1 MTIYVLPVHPHLQPK
16 SQPFVYPK
24 HSTDYGVEQ
33 DFHAFLENNRHL
45 VVENPHEAA
54 WHYLPVYWTRWHL
67 CHDYG
72 KFGRGELQTHVDR
85 AILDDTK
92 TFTICQYDDGPLA
105 DIGKTTQFLA
115 ARKTSVGVD
124 IPVLTTP
131 HKLPFFIPRKRY
143 HASFVGRLRTHPIR
157 AEVARVLSGRPDV
170 FIYDGV
176 KSSRYFVRK
185 TLASWIALAPRGY
198 GGSSFRFFEAMQ
210 LGVVP
215 LFVGDVDTRPFKHFI
230 AWDSCSFYVS
240 RAAEVLRILEKV
252 SYEVLETMGQRAQDV
267 YLNSLAFGR
276 WCDLVV
282 KELEMRATPV
292 AENSDV

>member
-1 MTIYVLPVHPHLQPK
+1 
-16 SQPFVYPK
+16 
-24 HSTDYGVEQ
+24 
-33 DFHAFLENNRHL
+33 
-45 VVENPHEAA
+45 
-54 WHYLPVYWTRWHL
+54 
-67 CHDYG
+67 
-72 KFGRGELQTHVDR
+72 
-85 AILDDTK
+85 
-92 TFTICQYDDGPLA
+92 
-105 DIGKTTQFLA
+105 
-115 ARKTSVGVD
+115 
-124 IPVLTTP
+124 
-131 HKLPFFIPRKRY
+131 
-143 HASFVGRLRTHPIR
+143 
-157 AEVARVLSGRPDV
+157 LSGRPDV

-252 SYEVLETMGQRAQDV
+252 SYKELETMGQRAQDV

-282 KELEMRATPV
+282 KELEMRTAPV
-292 AENSDV
+292 SKNLRFDSRGNVKSRERIKRHAVEAEHVWGKAYQYFPAVIERKELKVGVEIASFGAILRQY